1 LKIQKLLKM
10 NKCYIAFLLLSFF
23 LNAQEDLI
31 FQTLFSSDQNSNIS
45 CYRIP
50 SLATAPSGDLLAV
63 IDERVESCGDLKY
76 NRDINIVMKTSS
88 DNGETWSDIKRIV
101 DYPLGESASDP
112 SIIIDK
118 ITNEIF
124 LFFNY
129 MNLDTNKDVY
139 LLKYIKSKDNGL
151 TWSSPKDIT
160 KEITK
165 PEWSKDFMFITSG
178 RGYQT
183 SNGTLLHCLVNLNN
197 GTYVFG
203 SRDHGKS
210 WFLTETPVIPG
221 DESKIIELKNK
232 NWMVNSRVNG
242 KGYRYSHISNDKGKT
257 WISEPRNDLIDPG
270 CNASLINYDDD
281 ILLFSNASDNKNR
294 VNLVIRMSLDQ
305 GVSWSA
311 PKSIYKGEAAYSS
324 MTILKNGDIGV
335 FFEND
340 NYTKNVFVKF
350 PLKWVQSL

>member
-1 LKIQKLLKM
+1 M
-10 NKCYIAFLLLSFF
+10 NKYYIVILLFSFF
-23 LNAQEDLI
+23 LNAQDDLI
-31 FQTLFSSDQNSNIS
+31 FQNLFSSNKDPNIS

-50 SLATAPSGDLLAV
+50 SLATAPNGDLLAI

-76 NRDINIVMKTSS
+76 NRNINIVMKTSS
-88 DNGETWSDIKRIV
+88 DNGNTWSNIKRII
-101 DYPLGESASDP
+101 DYPLGQSASDP
-112 SIIIDK
+112 SIIIDQ

-129 MNLDTNKDVY
+129 MNLDDNKDVY

-151 TWSSPKDIT
+151 TWSNPIDIT

-183 SNGTLLHCLVNLNN
+183 SDGVLLHCLVNLNN
-197 GTYVFG
+197 GTHVFG
-203 SRDHGKS
+203 SKDHGLS
-210 WFLTETPVIPG
+210 WFLSESPVIPG
-221 DESKIIELKNK
+221 DESKIIELNDKS
-232 NWMVNSRVNG
+232 WLVNSRTNG
-242 KGYRYSHISNDKGKT
+242 KGYRYSHISSDEGKT
-257 WISEPRNDLIDPG
+257 WISEKRSDLIDPG
-270 CNASLINYDDD
+270 CNASLINYNDDV
-281 ILLFSNASDNKNR
+281 LLFSNVSNNKNR

-305 GVSWSA
+305 GKSWSN

-335 FFEND
+335 FFEKD

-350 PLKWVQSL
+350 PLNWIKSK

>member
-1 LKIQKLLKM
+1 M
-10 NKCYIAFLLLSFF
+10 NNCYIVFILFSFV
-23 LNAQEDLI
+23 LNAQEELI
-31 FQTLFSSDQNSNIS
+31 FEDLFSSDQNPNIS

-50 SLATAPSGDLLAV
+50 SLATTPSGDLLAV
-63 IDERVESCGDLKY
+63 IDERVESCGDLNS

-88 DNGETWSDIKRIV
+88 DNGETWSNIKRIV

-112 SIIIDK
+112 SIIIDQ

-129 MNLDTNKDVY
+129 MDLDNNKDIY

-151 TWSSPKDIT
+151 TWSRPKDIT
-160 KEITK
+160 NEITK

-178 RGYQT
+178 RGYQA
-183 SNGTLLHCLVNLNN
+183 SDGILLHCLVNLNN
-197 GTYVFG
+197 GTHVFG
-203 SRDHGKS
+203 SKDHGKS
-210 WFLTETPVIPG
+210 WFLAETPVIPG

-242 KGYRYSHISNDKGKT
+242 KGYRYSHVSSDMGKT
-257 WISEPRNDLIDPG
+257 WGSQQRNDLIDPG
-270 CNASLINYDDD
+270 CNASLINYDGDV
-281 ILLFSNASDNKNR
+281 LLFSNVSDNKNR

-305 GVSWSA
+305 GISWST

-335 FFEND
+335 FFEKD

-350 PLKWVQSL
+350 SLKWVKSL